1 MMTEILPELRQPWE
15 LEVGW
20 FDTVARPLLEQATA
34 DELATAWTAL
44 VDQDMLLE
52 QHDRAS
58 AEWRKA
64 LRYAERGLGELLGSS
79 KDGPRRE
86 IPEVCRDFDSHQ
98 RSAFRRMAAVDHD
111 WFVDYLARTDDL
123 RQLSRAGVSSWAKRV
138 TQTAEEAEARRVQ
151 ADTIQPDAEGDGWKM
166 LHGDF
171 RERLAE
177 VPDGSVDLIVT
188 DPPYPADFLP
198 LWSDLAEVAARVLR
212 PQGVML
218 AMSGKIHVDEVM
230 QRLGQHLAYGWIY
243 CQPLER
249 GLTRIMARNILQEWK
264 PVLAYSNGKW
274 PSGRIDQHG
283 DRFDSGHREKARYR
297 WEQDAGPMI
306 DIIKVHL
313 PEGGLVLDPFAGT
326 GSFGVAALLASCTF
340 IGVEADGERYGTCI
354 ERLTESAS
362 DIA

>member
-1 MMTEILPELRQPWE
+1 MSDLLPDVRQPWE

-64 LRYAERGLGELLGSS
+64 LRYAERGLGKLLGSS
-79 KDGPRRE
+79 KGGRRRE
-86 IPEVCRDFDSHQ
+86 IPAACRDLGSQQ
-98 RSAFRRMAAVDHD
+98 RAAFRRMAAVDHEQ
-111 WFVDYLARTDDL
+111 FVHYLAQAEEAA
-123 RQLSRAGVSSWAKRV
+123 QLSRAAVARWAKRIID
-138 TQTAEEAEARRVQ
+138 TSQEAEARQVQ
-151 ADTIQPDAEGDGWKM
+151 ADTIQPDAEGNGWKM
-166 LHGDF
+166 IYGDF
-171 RERLAE
+171 RERLAD
-177 VPDGSVDLIVT
+177 VPDGSADLIVT
-188 DPPYPADFLP
+188 DPPYPAEFLP

-249 GLTRIMARNILQEWK
+249 GLTRIIARNILQEWK

-297 WEQDAGPMI
+297 WEQDAGPMV

-313 PEGGLVLDPFAGT
+313 PEGGLVVDPFAGT
-326 GSFGVAALLASCTF
+326 GSFGIAALLASCTF
-340 IGVEADGERYGTCI
+340 LGVEADADRFKTCTDRLNQSADGE
-354 ERLTESAS
+354 A
-362 DIA
+362 

>member
-1 MMTEILPELRQPWE
+1 MMTEILPDVRQPWE

-20 FDTVARPLLEQATA
+20 FDTVARPLLEQASA
-34 DELATAWTAL
+34 DELAAAWTAL

-79 KDGPRRE
+79 KRGPRRE
-86 IPEVCRDFDSHQ
+86 IPNQVGDLDWKQ
-98 RSAFRRMAAVDHD
+98 RAAFRRMAAVDHD
-111 WFVDYLARTDDL
+111 RFVDYLARTDDL

-188 DPPYPADFLP
+188 DPPYPAEFLP
-198 LWSDLAEVAARVLR
+198 LLSDLSAVAARVLK
-212 PQGVML
+212 PQGVLL
-218 AMSGKIHVDEVM
+218 ALCGKIALPEWID
-230 QRLGQHLAYGWIY
+230 RLREHLNYGWTY
-243 CQPLER
+243 CEPMEGSHL
-249 GLTRIMARNILQEWK
+249 RIIGRHVVESWK
-264 PVLAYSNGKW
+264 PWLAFSNGKW
-274 PSGRIDQHG
+274 PSGTTEFHPDLIDAG
-283 DRFDSGHREKARYR
+283 RREKSDYR
-297 WEQDAGPMI
+297 WQQSPDAASAFI
-306 DIIKVHL
+306 DVFTEPGDLI
-313 PEGGLVLDPFAGT
+313 LDPFSGTASYGIAATAG
-326 GSFGVAALLASCTF
+326 GRRFL
-340 IGVEADGERYGTCI
+340 GVEHDADRFRLCC
-354 ERLTESAS
+354 ERLQ
-362 DIA
+362 